1 MIEKTFYEG
10 NNNKIFKNIFNE
22 INYKW
27 SQKRWNQNFSLVT
40 KMLKTPHWLS
50 NYNKLCNIVLLTR
63 TRPTILMLCR
73 NIYFWTLKTTKARFG
88 TEAVVILDIFVAI
101 LSLWRDIWVDICVAR
116 FSFEIERN
124 VYCETCTISV
134 NLNVNW
140 VLNFRQ
146 YVQLASV
153 LHKNTLVNVNT
164 LVIGWGLVNQF
175 KKYLKNLKI
184 CPNF

>member
-1 MIEKTFYEG
+1 MNINWNKFQHCATCTTWCNRYSALFYLH
-10 NNNKIFKNIFNE
+10 
-22 INYKW
+22 
-27 SQKRWNQNFSLVT
+27 RPSLLWT
-40 KMLKTPHWLS
+40 L
-50 NYNKLCNIVLLTR
+50 
-63 TRPTILMLCR
+63 LCR